1 MFRQSATRSIC
12 FEETPF
18 SNIFTSTPVV
28 VETFGEA
35 FPELIKNQANILEVI
50 TEEEEAFSA
59 MLERGIKYFDELE
72 IDLKAAGKTDV
83 TGEQAFYLYDT
94 LGFPVDLT
102 ELMAQDAGL
111 KLDSAGFVAEMEA
124 QKKRSRE
131 ARSNAKSGGAPRLEF
146 IAEQTAW
153 LKDNHVEA
161 TDDGFKYKQ
170 DVELPATILAVFSTE
185 GFLPEG
191 STVHPGD
198 YVGLV
203 LDKSTYYSE
212 AGGQEADVGSIAIF
226 DAHGKVSGRFIVND
240 VQSYGGFLLHT
251 GIIDEGSLEVGTV
264 VNCQVDYDRR
274 RRITPNHSMTHVLNA
289 ALSEVLGDGVD
300 QRGSLCNEDKLRFD
314 FSYKKAMTIEE
325 LRKTEEICQRIVAES
340 LPVSAK
346 VMPLAEATSLP
357 GVRAVFGEV
366 YPDPVRVVTVGE
378 STSIEFCGGTHV
390 ANTNE
395 AEAFVIVEETAVAK
409 GIRRISAVTRD
420 FALQAIEKGSIFAAA
435 VSEAEDLPADTP
447 ELDKKAGT
455 MRKDLDE
462 SFISAPLKG
471 ELRARIEVIQK
482 KGIEAKKALLAGR
495 VDRCL
500 NEVNAQV
507 KAAVT
512 AGKTVLVMNV
522 DIGADSKASQKIM
535 NAVISLSPK
544 IAFMGISEEEV
555 GSGGKVMAFALVP
568 EMLIEEG
575 FKADEWVTSAMKTC
589 GGRGGGKA
597 GNAQGQAPT
606 CSDVNAIIAA
616 ADKFAQEKVGAA
628 TQ

>member
-1 MFRQSATRSIC
+1 MI
-12 FEETPF
+12 
-18 SNIFTSTPVV
+18 STPVV

-35 FPELIKNQANILEVI
+35 FPELIKNQANILEVV

-72 IDLKAAGKTDV
+72 ADLKAAGKTDV
-83 TGEQAFYLYDT
+83 SGEQAFYLYDT

-111 KLDSAGFVAEMEA
+111 KLDSVGFLAEMEA

-161 TDDGFKYKQ
+161 TDDGFKYKL

-185 GFLPEG
+185 GFLSEG
-191 STVHPGD
+191 STVHAGD

-226 DAHGKVSGRFIVND
+226 DSNGKVSGRFIVND

-251 GIIDEGSLEVGTV
+251 GIIDEGSIGVGTV

-289 ALSEVLGDGVD
+289 ALAEVLGDGVD
-300 QRGSLCNEDKLRFD
+300 QRGSLCNEEKLRFD
-314 FSYKKAMTIEE
+314 FSYKKAMTTEE
-325 LRKTEEICQRIVAES
+325 LRKTEEFCQRIVSES
-340 LPVSAK
+340 MPVSAK

-378 STSIEFCGGTHV
+378 STSIEFCGGTHI

-409 GIRRISAVTRD
+409 GIRRISAITRD
-420 FALQAIEKGSIFAAA
+420 IALQAIEKGSVFAAA
-435 VSEAEDLPADTP
+435 VAEAENLPADTP

-462 SFISAPLKG
+462 SFMSAPLKG

-482 KGIEAKKALLAGR
+482 KGIEAKKAQLAGR

-500 NEVNAQV
+500 NEVKAQV
-507 KAAVT
+507 IEAVT

-522 DIGADSKASQKIM
+522 DIGADAKASQKIM
-535 NAVISLSPK
+535 NAVVSLAPK
-544 IAFMGISEEEV
+544 IAFMGISEEIV
-555 GSGGKVMAFALVP
+555 GSGGKVMAFAIVP
-568 EMLIEEG
+568 EMLVKEG
-575 FKADEWVTSAMKTC
+575 FKANEWVTSAMEFF

-597 GNAQGQAPT
+597 GNAQGQAPI
-606 CSDVNAIIAA
+606 CNDVDAIITL
-616 ADKFAQEKVGAA
+616 ADKFAEEKVGAA
-628 TQ
+628 R